1 MNALGLC
8 VIVQLCLAGGV
19 AGLLWPEKFM
29 PIFETLMFPWPAT
42 YRGLRANSFL
52 AIGLSLLLFARLM
65 ISIG

>member
-1 MNALGLC
+1 
-8 VIVQLCLAGGV
+8 V

-65 ISIG
+65 ISVG